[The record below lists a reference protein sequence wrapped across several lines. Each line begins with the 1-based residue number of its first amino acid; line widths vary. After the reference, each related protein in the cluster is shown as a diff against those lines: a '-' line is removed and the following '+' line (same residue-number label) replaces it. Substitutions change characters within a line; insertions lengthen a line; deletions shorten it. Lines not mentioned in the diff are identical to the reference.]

1 MIRDNILADKSID
14 FAIRMAKCYRFLMDE
29 KQEFIMSK
37 QMFRSG
43 TSIGANIH
51 EAIQAQSKS
60 DFLSKLSIS
69 LKEASETSYWLV
81 VLHRAG
87 TLDEKFFVSLKQDL
101 DEIIRILI
109 STIKTTKQN
118 ITQSPD
124 PNISP
129 NPNIGI
135 SPTPNIGISPNPNI
149 GISPTP
155 NIDKSSNPNIDISLK

>member
-87 TLDEKFFVSLKQDL
+87 TLDEKFFVSLKQDV